1 MAFAM
6 KRVYDA
12 PQASDGYRV
21 LVDRL
26 WPRGVSK
33 DRAELD
39 EWAKDVAPSPDLRT
53 EWHHAGG
60 ERFDEFAARYRDE
73 LDANAAVESLLE
85 TGRTHE
91 RVTLLY
97 GARDE
102 QVNHVTVLRD
112 WLADHGAHTEG

>member
-6 KRVYDA
+6 KRVYDPA
-12 PQASDGYRV
+12 AASDGYRV

-33 DRAELD
+33 ERAELD
-39 EWAKDVAPSPDLRT
+39 EWTKEVAPSPELRT

-60 ERFDEFAARYRDE
+60 ERFDEFAARYRTE
-73 LDANAAVESLLE
+73 LDENPAVDALLAA
-85 TGRTHE
+85 GRSHD
-91 RVTLLY
+91 RVTLLF

-102 QVNHVTVLRD
+102 LANHAAVLLD
-112 WLADHGAHTEG
+112 WLGERGADVER

>member
-1 MAFAM
+1 MGFTT

-12 PQASDGYRV
+12 ADTADGYRV

-33 DRAELD
+33 ERAELD
-39 EWAKDVAPSPDLRT
+39 LWAKDVAPSPELRT
-53 EWHHAGG
+53 EWHHNR

-73 LDANAAVESLLE
+73 LDAGDAAQTLLDLGAE
-85 TGRTHE
+85 HE

-102 QVNHVTVLRD
+102 QVNHATVLLE
-112 WLADHGAHTEG
+112 WLREHGASVGS